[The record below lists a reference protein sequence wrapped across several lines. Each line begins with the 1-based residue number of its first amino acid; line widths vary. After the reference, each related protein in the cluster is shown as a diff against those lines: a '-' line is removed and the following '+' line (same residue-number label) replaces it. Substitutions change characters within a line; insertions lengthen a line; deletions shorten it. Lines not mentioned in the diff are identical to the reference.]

1 MKLLENQ
8 SDYLKQRGTTS
19 HMKKQQS
26 TETMATPGNTQR
38 VVVRND
44 LISFSKLLKNLEKDP
59 ENDFTLLLSSFRGLI
74 EAYGP
79 EIGYGLDFILYEDFQ
94 KFVEEDKSQTTTPE
108 KKKASKQTSA
118 KKKFF
123 DALYGLNIAKTETAD
138 LLLEI
143 KKSLRYELVTD
154 IHMDFNEQS
163 KNITNTQNIE
173 DLINLFQSVEIIAKK
188 SNGVMIKSS
197 VLLGEIT
204 KKMRLTMTWADITQ
218 ALGWSETK
226 LRNCIALADLC
237 SQYPKFLYAT
247 VNVTVL
253 LQTQKKLT
261 KYLDNASYDER
272 TFWQDN
278 NKQQEEEKKSTVILK
293 RHPQYKQKLYHESS
307 RLLFDDWDREVFGMI
322 GDDGRTIIRL
332 HDFTPDMIDQ
342 VKK

>member
-1 MKLLENQ
+1 MEALGEEI
-8 SDYLKQRGTTS
+8 DYGKEFVSFKDFQGFVDED
-19 HMKKQQS
+19 KKQ
-26 TETMATPGNTQR
+26 E
-38 VVVRND
+38 
-44 LISFSKLLKNLEKDP
+44 
-59 ENDFTLLLSSFRGLI
+59 
-74 EAYGP
+74 
-79 EIGYGLDFILYEDFQ
+79 
-94 KFVEEDKSQTTTPE
+94 TTPE
-108 KKKASKQTSA
+108 KKKKASKQTSA

-154 IHMDFNEQS
+154 IHMNFNEQS
-163 KNITNTQNIE
+163 KNIKNTENIE
-173 DLINLFQSVEIIAKK
+173 DLINIFKSLETIAKK

-218 ALGWSETK
+218 ALGWSNTK
-226 LRNCIALADLC
+226 LRTCIALADLC

-261 KYLDNASYDER
+261 KYLDNASYDEK

-278 NKQQEEEKKSTVILK
+278 NNQQEEEKKSTVILK
-293 RHPQYKQKLYHESS
+293 RHPKFKEKLYHESS
-307 RLLFDDWDREVFGMI
+307 RLLFDYKDRKVFGMM
-322 GDDGRTIIRL
+322 GDDGLTIIRL
-332 HDFTPDMIDQ
+332 HEFTPDMIDQ
-342 VKK
+342 VKKLGFNWEENGEVEGDEGDEGEEETSSVSEQLGNMNLV